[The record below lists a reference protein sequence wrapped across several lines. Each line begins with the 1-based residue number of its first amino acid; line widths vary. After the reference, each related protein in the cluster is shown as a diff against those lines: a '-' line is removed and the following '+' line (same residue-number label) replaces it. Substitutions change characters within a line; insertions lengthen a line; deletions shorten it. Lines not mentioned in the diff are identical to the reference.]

1 MSTPPSQRPESE
13 KRIQV
18 IDRASALLEA
28 ITRYP
33 EPVGLKILS
42 AETGLH
48 PSTAHRIL
56 QSLVDNRFVERDPQ
70 GRYRIGMRLL
80 QLGVRLHSS
89 TDLRALAA
97 YMKQLRDQL
106 GDSVNLT
113 MREGDVVVYIEKATP
128 SRMMHVQQIIGSRA
142 PCM

>member
-48 PSTAHRIL
+48 PLPPTVSCNHWSTTALSNAIRKAATI
-56 QSLVDNRFVERDPQ
+56 SVCACCNWVC
-70 GRYRIGMRLL
+70 
-80 QLGVRLHSS
+80 LHSS
-89 TDLRALAA
+89 TDLRALALP